1 MMRSTLKEVAEEYYA
16 AHRADDFEY
25 LSTVAFGLRIN
36 NVKVI
41 CSELVAEI
49 ATGALRTIG
58 FQGYLHQSPFCV
70 ARHIRDAH
78 SAALMISNERIIE
91 TNASLQ
97 LVHKVG

>member
-1 MMRSTLKEVAEEYYA
+1 M
-16 AHRADDFEY
+16 
-25 LSTVAFGLRIN
+25 AFGLRIN
-36 NVKVI
+36 NLKVI
-41 CSELVAEI
+41 SSELVAEI
-49 ATGALRTIG
+49 ATDALRTIG